1 MYGAVSKDKK
11 NKMALKE
18 QLETATKQMQG
29 FEIPAM
35 PAEVMQLQALFQ
47 KTEFPDTADIA
58 DIIAHNTVL
67 SGELIRL
74 ANQAQFKRKDAD
86 EITTIRGAIESLGL
100 LRLKTVITG
109 LAFKTLVSDKVF
121 DELLE
126 HTMDVSNV
134 SAELSRWVDGVVPE
148 EAYMAGLFHN
158 AGAII
163 MSMKFDGY
171 SQVFFNTLTN
181 CYIGILKEIE
191 LYGAHHGVYGL
202 LVAKKWQLAS
212 MYAQVMLMHHQ
223 KDFSIIKEP
232 RAKSLVAIVQ
242 LANAI
247 VGESSFDQYNGD
259 EIKLMRKNAQTEL
272 MIEDEIV
279 DEIRISLMSNSLV

>member
-1 MYGAVSKDKK
+1 MS
-11 NKMALKE
+11 LKE
-18 QLETATKQMQG
+18 QLEVATKQLEG

-47 KTEFPDTADIA
+47 RTEFPDTAEIA

-86 EITTIRGAIESLGL
+86 EITTIRAAIESLGL
-100 LRLKTVITG
+100 LRLRTVITG
-109 LAFKTLVSDKVF
+109 LAFKTLISDKVF
-121 DELLE
+121 DEVLE

-134 SAELSRWVDGVVPE
+134 SAELSRWVEGVVPE

-163 MSMKFDGY
+163 MAMKFEHY
-171 SQVFFNTLTN
+171 PQIFFNTLTN
-181 CYIGILKEIE
+181 CYSGIQKEIKA
-191 LYGAHHGVYGL
+191 YGAHHGVFGL

-223 KDFSIIKEP
+223 MNFDIIKDP
-232 RAKSLVAIVQ
+232 KSKTLVALIQ

-247 VGESSFDQYNGD
+247 VSESSFDQYNGD
-259 EIKLMRKNAQTEL
+259 EVKTMRAKAQQEL
-272 MIEDEIV
+272 MIEDDVV
-279 DEIRISLMSNSLV
+279 DEIRVALMSNSLV

>member
-1 MYGAVSKDKK
+1 MG
-11 NKMALKE
+11 LKSQLKIAAQ
-18 QLETATKQMQG
+18 QLEG

-35 PAEVMQLQALFQ
+35 PAEVMQLQTLFQ
-47 KTEFPDTADIA
+47 KTEFPDTAEIA
-58 DIIAHNTVL
+58 DIIARNTVL
-67 SGELIRL
+67 SGELILL

-86 EITTIRGAIESLGL
+86 EITTIRTAIESLGL
-100 LRLKTVITG
+100 LRLRTVIFG

-121 DELLE
+121 DELIE

-134 SAELSRWVDGVVPE
+134 SAELSRWVEGVVPE

-163 MSMKFDGY
+163 MAMKFDDY
-171 SQVFFNTLTN
+171 PQFFFNTLTN
-181 CYIGILKEIE
+181 CYSGSHKEVSV
-191 LYGAHHGVYGL
+191 YGAHHGVFGL

-223 KDFSIIKEP
+223 MNFEIVKDPK
-232 RAKSLVAIVQ
+232 AKTLVAIIQ

-247 VGESSFDQYNGD
+247 VSESSFDQYHGE
-259 EIKLMRKNAQTEL
+259 EIKKMRATAQEEL
-272 MIEDEIV
+272 LIEDDVIS
-279 DEIRISLMSNSLV
+279 EIRIALMSNSLV

>member
-1 MYGAVSKDKK
+1 
-11 NKMALKE
+11 MALKE
-18 QLETATKQMQG
+18 QIEIATLRMAG
-29 FEIPAM
+29 SEIPAM
-35 PAEVMQLQALFQ
+35 PAEVIQLQTLFQ
-47 KTEFPDTADIA
+47 KTEFPDTSDIA
-58 DIIAHNTVL
+58 NIIAHNTVL

-86 EITTIRGAIESLGL
+86 EITTIKGAVESLGL
-100 LRLKTVITG
+100 LRLKTVIIG

-126 HTMDVSNV
+126 HTRDVSNV
-134 SAELSRWVDGVVPE
+134 CAELGRWVEGVSPE

-171 SQVFFNTLTN
+171 SQIFFNTLTN
-181 CYIGILKEIE
+181 CYSGILKEVE
-191 LYGAHHGVYGL
+191 LFGAHHGVYGL
-202 LVAKKWQLAS
+202 LLAKKWQLAS

-223 KDFSIIKEP
+223 KDFSIIKDS

-242 LANAI
+242 LANTI
-247 VGESSFDQYNGD
+247 VGESSIDQYNGD
-259 EIKLMRKNAQTEL
+259 EVKFMRQNAQTEL
-272 MIEDEIV
+272 MIENDVV
-279 DEIRISLMSNSLV
+279 DEIRIALMSNSLV